1 MPELTPEG
9 LRIADNLAG
18 RYAVS
23 RNAVLTLFDAV
34 ANGHGTQA
42 QFYHPD
48 LGGMGQWSHGGMVMI
63 GDMFNQRLKDKV
75 ANLCSEIAGL
85 LRNQAL
91 FTPPAASQSQGQGQG
106 QGQGLGFGQAGVSLF
121 VPGVS
126 SSWWP
131 IELGAP
137 ASVGS
142 QNDLRYAYFPAT
154 RRLAIEQGGRV
165 SVYDTGDHSISGFSQ
180 QQSGDQSLTFTSQ
193 FGLVRVADL
202 PQVTPNATPS
212 ENRSETP
219 SETQREPA
227 PDAASALALLAAS
240 PATTPAPE
248 QAASEPKISPASEPV
263 ASEPA
268 IPSVPEPAVDETL
281 ITPALEPAAEEAL
294 ITPAPEPAAEEAL
307 ISPAPEPAADE
318 TLVTSAPEPAADEA
332 LATPAPEPA
341 AEETMIILAFEPA
354 ADETLITPAPEP
366 EADETMI
373 ILVSEPAADEAMI
386 ILVPELAADE
396 PEVAAAPELA
406 ASETEISLAE
416 SPMPAPMLDTT
427 PSAAPSPP
435 APRSA
440 PAGDDL
446 LSLIERL
453 ADLRQKNILTDA
465 EFAAKKTELLGRL

>member
-91 FTPPAASQSQGQGQG
+91 FTPPAASQSQSQSQG
-106 QGQGLGFGQAGVSLF
+106 QGQGLGQAGVSLF

-212 ENRSETP
+212 ETP
-219 SETQREPA
+219 SETQRQP
-227 PDAASALALLAAS
+227 AASDASSVLAFLASS
-240 PATTPAPE
+240 PAATPAPE
-248 QAASEPKISPASEPV
+248 QAASETAITPAREPV
-263 ASEPA
+263 AGEPA
-268 IPSVPEPAVDETL
+268 IP
-281 ITPALEPAAEEAL
+281 
-294 ITPAPEPAAEEAL
+294 
-307 ISPAPEPAADE
+307 
-318 TLVTSAPEPAADEA
+318 SAPEPAADEVLVTSA
-332 LATPAPEPA
+332 PELAVSEPAFAAAPEPA
-341 AEETMIILAFEPA
+341 ADETMIILAFEPA
-354 ADETLITPAPEP
+354 ADETLIAPAPEP
-366 EADETMI
+366 AADETLIAPASEPAAEETMI
-373 ILVSEPAADEAMI
+373 ILALEPAADEAMI

-396 PEVAAAPELA
+396 PEIAAAPELA
-406 ASETEISLAE
+406 ASGTEIPLAE
-416 SPMPAPMLDTT
+416 SPMSAPMPDTT
-427 PSAAPSPP
+427 PSP

-453 ADLRQKNILTDA
+453 ADLRRKNILTDE

>member
-91 FTPPAASQSQGQGQG
+91 FTPPAASQSQGQG

-281 ITPALEPAAEEAL
+281 ITPALEPAA
-294 ITPAPEPAAEEAL
+294 
-307 ISPAPEPAADE
+307 DE

-332 LATPAPEPA
+332 LATPAP
-341 AEETMIILAFEPA
+341 
-354 ADETLITPAPEP
+354 
-366 EADETMI
+366 
-373 ILVSEPAADEAMI
+373 EPAADEAMI